1 MGVFETF
8 VRGAGALAYF
18 IYNVIREFILIGIVF
33 IGNMFISLT
42 WLIQANESQS
52 VGVLDPW
59 LYNLGLMIV
68 WGLWVMFLMMV
79 DNVITRMA
87 IGDTAEGTTSRIARV
102 VKRYTEKP
110 EEEKK

>member
-1 MGVFETF
+1 
-8 VRGAGALAYF
+8 
-18 IYNVIREFILIGIVF
+18 
-33 IGNMFISLT
+33 
-42 WLIQANESQS
+42 
-52 VGVLDPW
+52 
-59 LYNLGLMIV
+59 
-68 WGLWVMFLMMV
+68 MFLMMV